1 MVYHVLADGTV
12 TKDIT
17 GRVVKISDAEALYSL
32 MSKISN
38 RKQKKEVHNEVKKKC
53 LTS

>member
-17 GRVVKISDAEALYSL
+17 GRVVKISDAESLYQL
-32 MSKISN
+32 MSKTKVKSD
-38 RKQKKEVHNEVKKKC
+38 KKKVHNEDIKNVG
-53 LTS
+53 